1 MEGDMN
7 GMNTDRAQDYAD
19 YADLVAHHGAELA
32 SAVAVLAEADGPLL
46 VHGPGDDH
54 QTGLVLAL
62 ALLAAGL
69 PHDDALAGALP
80 AEPHPRALL
89 DALAAISALGGPE
102 PYLLRHGLTV
112 SHFLAL
118 RERFAGDE
126 AGFAA
131 GDVS

>member
-1 MEGDMN
+1 MN
-7 GMNTDRAQDYAD
+7 GQAAEHTTAHKSDYAE
-19 YADLVAHHGAELA
+19 LVAQHGRDLA
-32 SAVAVLAEADGPLL
+32 DAVAVLADGDGPLL
-46 VHGPGDDH
+46 VHGTGGEH

-69 PHDDALAGALP
+69 THEEAVAAALP
-80 AEPHPRALL
+80 AESRPAALL
-89 DALAAISALGGPE
+89 QALAGIGALGGPE

-112 SHFLAL
+112 SHFHAL

-126 AGFAA
+126 VGLAA

>member
-1 MEGDMN
+1 MN
-7 GMNTDRAQDYAD
+7 GSNTDRVQDYS
-19 YADLVAHHGAELA
+19 DLVSRHGAELA
-32 SAVAVLAEADGPLL
+32 TAVAVLAEAEGPLL

-69 PHDDALAGALP
+69 PHDEALAAALP
-80 AEPHPRALL
+80 AEPHPTALR
-89 DALAAISALGGPE
+89 DALAAIGGLGGTE

>member
-1 MEGDMN
+1 MEGAMN

-19 YADLVAHHGAELA
+19 LVAHHGGELA
-32 SAVAVLAEADGPLL
+32 AAVAVLADADGPLL
-46 VHGPGDDH
+46 VHGQGDDH

-80 AEPHPRALL
+80 AEPNPGALL
-89 DALAAISALGGPE
+89 DALTAIGALGGPE

>member
-1 MEGDMN
+1 MTNPVAQREQGYTHLIAHGGRELSEAVAVFAAGD
-7 GMNTDRAQDYAD
+7 GP
-19 YADLVAHHGAELA
+19 LVAH
-32 SAVAVLAEADGPLL
+32 
-46 VHGPGDDH
+46 GPGGEH
-54 QTGLVLAL
+54 PAGLVLAL

-69 PHDDALAGALP
+69 PHDEAVAAALP
-80 AEPHPRALL
+80 AEPHPAALHE
-89 DALAAISALGGPE
+89 ALAAIDALGGTE

-112 SHFLAL
+112 SHFHAL

>member
-1 MEGDMN
+1 MN
-7 GMNTDRAQDYAD
+7 GSNLDRVQDYS
-19 YADLVAHHGAELA
+19 DLVSQHGAELA
-32 SAVAVLAEADGPLL
+32 AAVAVLAEAEGPLL

-69 PHDDALAGALP
+69 THDEALAAALP
-80 AEPHPRALL
+80 AEPHPTALR
-89 DALAAISALGGPE
+89 DALAAIGVLGGTE

>member
-1 MEGDMN
+1 MN
-7 GMNTDRAQDYAD
+7 GSNTDRVQDYS
-19 YADLVAHHGAELA
+19 DLVSQHGAELA
-32 SAVAVLAEADGPLL
+32 AAVAVLAEAEGPLL

-69 PHDDALAGALP
+69 PHDEALAAALP
-80 AEPHPRALL
+80 AEPHPTALR
-89 DALAAISALGGPE
+89 DALAAIGVLGGTE

>member
-1 MEGDMN
+1 MEGDMTDVN
-7 GMNTDRAQDYAD
+7 IDRAQD
-19 YADLVAHHGAELA
+19 YADLVAHHGADLA
-32 SAVAVLAEADGPLL
+32 AAVAVLADADGPLL

-69 PHDDALAGALP
+69 PADQALAGALP
-80 AEPHPRALL
+80 AEPNPAALF
-89 DALAAISALGGPE
+89 DALTAIGVLGGPE

-118 RERFAGDE
+118 RERFAGDD
-126 AGFAA
+126 AGFAP

>member
-1 MEGDMN
+1 
-7 GMNTDRAQDYAD
+7 MNTDRTEG
-19 YADLVAHHGAELA
+19 YADLVAQHGGELA
-32 SAVAVLAEADGPLL
+32 AAVAVIAASDGPLL
-46 VHGPGDDH
+46 VHGPGADH

-69 PHDDALAGALP
+69 PHADAVAGALP
-80 AEPHPRALL
+80 AEPNPTALF
-89 DALAAISALGGPE
+89 DALAAIGALGGPE
-102 PYLLRHGLTV
+102 PYLLRNGLTV

>member
-1 MEGDMN
+1 MN
-7 GMNTDRAQDYAD
+7 GSNTDRVQDYS
-19 YADLVAHHGAELA
+19 DLVSQHGAELA
-32 SAVAVLAEADGPLL
+32 AAVAVLAEAEGPLL

-69 PHDDALAGALP
+69 THDEALAAALP
-80 AEPHPRALL
+80 AEPHPTALR
-89 DALAAISALGGPE
+89 DALAAIGVLGGTE

>member
-1 MEGDMN
+1 MN
-7 GMNTDRAQDYAD
+7 GSNTDRVQDYS
-19 YADLVAHHGAELA
+19 DLVSQHGAELA
-32 SAVAVLAEADGPLL
+32 AAVAVLAEAEGPLL
-46 VHGPGDDH
+46 VHGPADDH

-69 PHDDALAGALP
+69 PHDEALAAALP
-80 AEPHPRALL
+80 AEPHPTALR
-89 DALAAISALGGPE
+89 DALAAIGGLGGTE

>member
-1 MEGDMN
+1 MN
-7 GMNTDRAQDYAD
+7 GSNTDRVQDYS
-19 YADLVAHHGAELA
+19 DLVSQHGAELA
-32 SAVAVLAEADGPLL
+32 AAVAVLAEADGPLL

-69 PHDDALAGALP
+69 PHDEALAAALP
-80 AEPHPRALL
+80 AEPHPTALR
-89 DALAAISALGGPE
+89 DALAAIGGLGGTE

>member
-1 MEGDMN
+1 MN
-7 GMNTDRAQDYAD
+7 GSNTDRVQDYS
-19 YADLVAHHGAELA
+19 DLVSQHGAELA
-32 SAVAVLAEADGPLL
+32 AAVAVLAEAEGPLL

-69 PHDDALAGALP
+69 THDEALAAALP
-80 AEPHPRALL
+80 AEPHPTALR
-89 DALAAISALGGPE
+89 DALAAIGGLGGTE

>member
-1 MEGDMN
+1 MN
-7 GMNTDRAQDYAD
+7 GSNTDRVQDYS
-19 YADLVAHHGAELA
+19 DLVSQHGAELA
-32 SAVAVLAEADGPLL
+32 AAVAVLAEAEGPLL

-62 ALLAAGL
+62 ALVAAGL
-69 PHDDALAGALP
+69 THDEALAAALP
-80 AEPHPRALL
+80 AEPHPTALR
-89 DALAAISALGGPE
+89 DALAAIGGLGGTGGTGGTE
-102 PYLLRHGLTV
+102 PYLLRNGLTV

>member
-1 MEGDMN
+1 MN
-7 GMNTDRAQDYAD
+7 GSNLDRVQDYS
-19 YADLVAHHGAELA
+19 DLVSQHGAELA
-32 SAVAVLAEADGPLL
+32 AAVAVLAEAEGPLL
-46 VHGPGDDH
+46 VHGPADDH

-69 PHDDALAGALP
+69 PHDEALAAALP
-80 AEPHPRALL
+80 AEPHPTALR
-89 DALAAISALGGPE
+89 DALAAIGGLGGTE

>member
-1 MEGDMN
+1 MN
-7 GMNTDRAQDYAD
+7 GSNTDRVQDYS
-19 YADLVAHHGAELA
+19 DLVSQHGAELA
-32 SAVAVLAEADGPLL
+32 AAVAVLAEAEGPLL

-69 PHDDALAGALP
+69 PHDEALAAALP
-80 AEPHPRALL
+80 AEPHPTALR
-89 DALAAISALGGPE
+89 DALAAIGGLGGTE